1 MFNNQANTH
10 MSLSVKLS
18 RKCGGILEWK
28 LQITDTNINEHLTV
42 YANCYKYDI
51 PEAGMQFTIQY
62 FWVEPLSLFLEYTQ
76 WWIFRGK
83 SIETF

>member
-28 LQITDTNINEHLTV
+28 LQITDTNINDHLTV
-42 YANCYKYDI
+42 YTSWYKYDI
-51 PEAGMQFTIQY
+51 PKTVTQFAIQY
-62 FWVEPLSLFLEYTQ
+62 LE
-76 WWIFRGK
+76 
-83 SIETF
+83 